1 MGLFGK
7 IMFHK
12 YKREK
17 KRRRKA
23 LKFDVLKEQKR
34 RGQFGYIWESKE
46 ENSLKS
52 VVTDYLGTRA
62 CKKLQALA

>member
-1 MGLFGK
+1 MDKAMGLFGK

-34 RGQFGYIWESKE
+34 RGQFGYS
-46 ENSLKS
+46 
-52 VVTDYLGTRA
+52 
-62 CKKLQALA
+62 